1 MSEVLLRFEN
11 VSKIYP
17 SGSSHLTIL
26 EELNFSI
33 EAMSSVAVVGKSGSG
48 KSTLLNLAGALD
60 RPTSGRV
67 LFKGDD
73 IGKMGDKELSL
84 YRNRH
89 IGFVFQ
95 SHILL
100 EDFSALEN
108 ISIPALIMGESARV
122 AKKRAYELLE
132 RVGLRGRA
140 HHKPQKLSG
149 GERQRVAICRALING
164 AQLIIADE
172 PTGSLDEASKEE
184 VEHLLLEMVK
194 EEKRTLLMV
203 THEQALAQKCDFLY
217 LLQNRGLTLV

>member
-1 MSEVLLRFEN
+1 MHEPLLRFEE

-17 SGSSHLTIL
+17 SGSSRLTIL
-26 EELNFSI
+26 EGLNLTI

-48 KSTLLNLAGALD
+48 KSTLLNLAGGLD

-67 LFKGDD
+67 FFKGDD

-108 ISIPALIMGESARV
+108 VSIPALIMGESSRV
-122 AKKRAYELLE
+122 AKKRAIALLE
-132 RVGLRGRA
+132 RVGLKERA

-172 PTGSLDEASKEE
+172 PTGSLDETSKEE
-184 VEHLLLEMVK
+184 VERLLLEIVK

>member
-1 MSEVLLRFEN
+1 MSEELLLFEE
-11 VSKIYP
+11 VTKIYP

-26 EELNFSI
+26 EDLNFSI
-33 EAMSSVAVVGKSGSG
+33 APESSVAIVGKSGSG
-48 KSTLLNLAGALD
+48 KSTLLNLAGGLD
-60 RPTSGRV
+60 KPTKGRV
-67 LFKGDD
+67 LFKGGD
-73 IGKMGDKELSL
+73 IGKMGDRELSH

-108 ISIPALIMGESARV
+108 IAIPALIMGESSRE
-122 AKKRAYELLE
+122 AKKRALALLE
-132 RVGLRGRA
+132 RVDLVDRA

-184 VEHLLLEMVK
+184 VERLLLEMVK
-194 EEKRTLLMV
+194 EERRTLLMV
-203 THEQALAQKCDFLY
+203 THERALAEKCDHLY